1 MVIGWNS
8 CRLILVLRHKVGTE
22 NKAADALSR
31 RISLLVAI
39 SIETTEFERIREE
52 YATCPDFGEIYI
64 LLRDGLARERDDFFL
79 QDGYLF
85 RTTQLCIPQ
94 GSTRDFI
101 ILEIHA
107 RGGLAGHFGR
117 NKTIELLER
126 QFYWPSLKRNVN
138 QIISQCRTC
147 QTAK

>member
-1 MVIGWNS
+1 M
-8 CRLILVLRHKVGTE
+8 LKHKAGIE

-31 RISLLVAI
+31 RISLLVAM
-39 SIETTEFERIREE
+39 SVETTGFERIREE
-52 YATCPDFGEIYI
+52 YESCPDFGEIYT

-85 RTTQLCIPQ
+85 RATQLCIPQ

-107 RGGLAGHFGR
+107 GGLSGHFGR

-126 QFYWPSLKRNVN
+126 QFFWPNLKRNVN
-138 QIISQCRTC
+138 QVISQCRTC
-147 QTAK
+147 QTAKQV